1 MASSAVKTVCV
12 YCGSNPGGQETY
24 VTEARKLARVLANE
38 GIGIVYG
45 GAAKGLMG
53 VLADE
58 ILAAGGNI
66 TGVIPHAL
74 QDREIAHPGLTE
86 LHVVNSMHERKALM
100 AELADGFVALPG
112 GFGTLEEIIEMLT
125 WAQLRLHTKPCALYN
140 VRDYFEGLLAFLGH
154 MEREGFLRPQHR
166 AMLLVADDPATLVER
181 FRNYRAPVVEKWDVA
196 P

>member
-1 MASSAVKTVCV
+1 MQASELKTICV
-12 YCGSNPGGQETY
+12 YCGSNPGGRETY
-24 VTEARKLARVLANE
+24 VTEARKLARVLADE

-45 GAAKGLMG
+45 GASKGLMG

-58 ILAAGGNI
+58 MLAAGGNI
-66 TGVIPHAL
+66 TGVIPRAL
-74 QDREIAHPGLTE
+74 QDREIAHSGLTE

-140 VRDYFEGLLAFLGH
+140 VRGYFEGLLAFLAH
-154 MEREGFLRPQHR
+154 MEAEGFLRPQHR

-181 FRNYRAPVVEKWDVA
+181 FGNYRAPVVEKWDVA

>member
-1 MASSAVKTVCV
+1 MKTICV
-12 YCGSNPGGQETY
+12 YCGSNAGGHEAY
-24 VTEARKLARVLANE
+24 AAEARKLARRLADE

-58 ILAAGGNI
+58 MLDAGGSI
-66 TGVIPHAL
+66 TGVIPRAL
-74 QDREIAHPGLTE
+74 QDREIAHPGLAE

-100 AELADGFVALPG
+100 GELADGFVALPG

-125 WAQLRLHTKPCALYN
+125 WAQLRLHAKPCGLYN
-140 VRDYFEGLLAFLGH
+140 VRGYFDGLLAFLGH
-154 MEREGFLRPQHR
+154 MAEEGFLRPQHR
-166 AMLLVADDPATLVER
+166 AMLLVADDPAGLVER